1 MPDEDNAVRRIVFFS
16 RSGRVDHVEKETA
29 RNLLQ
34 KLSRSRIYQDYEQ
47 AYGKATSLPLTLRP
61 PDILNAAL
69 HGKKNEHPFCSLMA
83 ETSRTC
89 AACLE
94 TQQKVGDAA
103 REGAATIICFAGL
116 CDTAVP
122 IRIGNELIGFLQTGQ
137 IALKKP
143 TRAKFNRIASQLVDW
158 GIKADLKKL
167 EESYFHTRVL
177 AKKQYEAMVHLLEVF
192 ADHLSIIANQ
202 LAVQEE
208 NTESPMIRK
217 AKEFIQSHKADDLS
231 LSDVAKAVNSSTFY
245 FCKMF
250 KKVTGLHFTDY
261 LSRIRIEK
269 AKNLLLNPHLRVSE
283 IAFQVGFQSLTHFN
297 RVFRKIVGQ
306 SPTAYRQ
313 ALPDRVS

>member
-1 MPDEDNAVRRIVFFS
+1 MV
-16 RSGRVDHVEKETA
+16 GRVEKETA

-34 KLSRSRIYQDYEQ
+34 KLSRSGIYRDYER
-47 AYGKATSLPLTLRP
+47 AFGETTSLPLTLRP
-61 PDILNAAL
+61 PETLNAPL
-69 HGKKNEHPFCSLMA
+69 HGKKNESPFCSLMTQ
-83 ETSRTC
+83 TSRTC

-94 TQQKVGDAA
+94 TQQKMTDAA
-103 REGAATIICFAGL
+103 SKGAGTIVCFAGL

-137 IALKKP
+137 VALRKP
-143 TRAKFNRIASQLVDW
+143 TRAQFNRITNQLVDW
-158 GIKADLKKL
+158 GIKADLKQL

-177 AKKQYEAMVHLLEVF
+177 SKKQYEAMVHLLEVF

-208 NTESPMIRK
+208 NTEPPMIRK
-217 AKEFIQSHKADDLS
+217 AKEFIQIRKADDLS

-250 KKVTGLHFTDY
+250 KKATGLHFTDY

-297 RVFRKIVGQ
+297 RVFRKITGQ